1 MKVFISILLFISFG
15 YAQAAEDP
23 STQYISTYK
32 DIAVSEMA
40 RTGIPASIK
49 LAQALLESGSGRST
63 LAREA
68 KNHFGIKCNGGWE
81 GDTYHHK
88 DDDYVN
94 GKLIKS
100 CFRKFSSVSESF
112 IAHSQFLRDQRRY
125 AFLFSYSSKDYYA
138 WAHGLKK
145 AGYAT
150 DKAYPQKLIKLIEK
164 YQLYRYDDII
174 EGGADPI
181 VAVSETEVKD
191 MPAAVDIPK
200 AKKTERSSSS
210 SRSARSSRSSR
221 SSKSTRNRSSKR
233 SKKSKK
239 GLFKKKSRLNSK
251 SEVVFHIVQ
260 AGETLAEI
268 SMIHDLD
275 ETAVRLRNRLPKDAE
290 PMPGEKIYLRKKI
303 SLLNRPEFSRSPN
316 KRAVASQDDYIF

>member
-1 MKVFISILLFISFG
+1 MKLFISILLFISFG
-15 YAQAAEDP
+15 YAQAAEDA

-32 DIAVSEMA
+32 DIAVSEMI

-49 LAQALLESGSGRST
+49 LAQALLESGSGKST

-81 GDTYHHK
+81 GETYHHK

-100 CFRKFSSVSESF
+100 CFRKFNSVSESF
-112 IAHSQFLRDQRRY
+112 IAHSHFLSDQRRY

-164 YQLYRYDDII
+164 YQLYRYDDMV
-174 EGGADPI
+174 EGVSDPI
-181 VAVSETEVKD
+181 VADTKTEPMD
-191 MPAAVDIPK
+191 MPTAVDIPVTVEK
-200 AKKTERSSSS
+200 QKTRTSRSSK
-210 SRSARSSRSSR
+210 SSRSSR
-221 SSKSTRNRSSKR
+221 SSKSSRKR
-233 SKKSKK
+233 SKASSRKSKK
-239 GLFKKKSRLNSK
+239 GLFRKKSRLNSK

-260 AGETLAEI
+260 TGETLAEI

-275 ETAVRLRNRLPKDAE
+275 ETAVRLRNRLPKNAE
-290 PMPGEKIYLRKKI
+290 PLAGEKIYLRKKI
-303 SLLNRPEFSRSPN
+303 SLLNRPEFTRSPN
-316 KRAVASQDDYIF
+316 KRAVAAQDDYIF